1 MEWLKDLLTGAG
13 GVAIASVI
21 VMFIAS
27 WVKKGQFENW
37 GITIGSALSK
47 LGNAKLGKAKLFIVA
62 ANCPTNVREDI
73 EYYGKFSGIPVIF
86 YNGTSIDLGAA
97 CGKPFMVSA
106 LTIKE
111 LGDSDILKLTEAVN
125 V

>member
-47 LGNAKLGKAKLFIVA
+47 LGNAKLGKAVWEKLEDSITVA
-62 ANCPTNVREDI
+62 FVTFAQGIKKGADLDDNGQPNPKTKEDKK
-73 EYYGKFSGIPVIF
+73 GK
-86 YNGTSIDLGAA
+86 
-97 CGKPFMVSA
+97 
-106 LTIKE
+106 
-111 LGDSDILKLTEAVN
+111 
-125 V
+125 